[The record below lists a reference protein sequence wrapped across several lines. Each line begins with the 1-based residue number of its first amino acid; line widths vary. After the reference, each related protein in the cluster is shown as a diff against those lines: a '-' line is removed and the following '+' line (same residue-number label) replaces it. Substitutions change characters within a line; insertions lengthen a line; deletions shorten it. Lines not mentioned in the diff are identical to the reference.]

1 MLSARFDQL
10 GKGVEE
16 VALYCGVE
24 SEEPLKGVSFP
35 PARLPEGVEDLRAE
49 VRAFLSE
56 ELATG
61 AFEPRCDGWFNG
73 YSPEFSRKL
82 GERGWLGMT
91 WPEWYGGHERSSLE
105 RFAVLEELL
114 AAGAPV
120 ASHWI
125 ADRQSGPS
133 ILHFGTEEQKR
144 RFLPAIARGECFFS
158 IGMSEPESGSDLAS
172 VQTSAE
178 RADGGWLV
186 NGTKIWTG
194 GAHLSHFFIV
204 LCRSSPRS
212 EDDRHAGLSQFIVD
226 LSAPGITVEPI
237 RLVTGEHVFNKVRLG
252 DVFVP
257 DELVLGEIG
266 AGWEQVTSELAHERS
281 GAERF
286 LSTFPLLVELVR
298 VLDED
303 PDERERIA
311 VGTLVSRLWTLRE
324 MSLSVAVALET
335 GAAPEVEAAL
345 VKELGN
351 RFEREVAETA
361 RLLVPSEPSF
371 GASDPFGA
379 RLAEAI
385 SHAPAFT
392 LRGGTSEILRSI
404 VARGLGVR

>member
-1 MLSARFDQL
+1 MSL
-10 GKGVEE
+10 
-16 VALYCGVE
+16 
-24 SEEPLKGVSFP
+24 P
-35 PARLPEGVEDLRAE
+35 PARLPEGAEDLRAA

-56 ELATG
+56 EHAVG

-91 WPEWYGGHERSSLE
+91 WPERYGGQERSSLE
-105 RFAVLEELL
+105 RFVVLEELL

-133 ILHFGTEEQKR
+133 ILRFGTEEQKR
-144 RFLPAIARGECFFS
+144 RFLPAIACGECFFS

-178 RADGGWLV
+178 RTDGGWLV

-204 LCRSSPRS
+204 LCRTSPQS
-212 EDDRHAGLSQFIVD
+212 EGDRHTGLSQFIVD
-226 LSAPGITVEPI
+226 LSVPRITVEPI
-237 RLVTGEHVFNKVRLG
+237 RLVTGEHVFNEVVLDG
-252 DVFVP
+252 VFVP

-281 GAERF
+281 GSERF

-298 VLDED
+298 VLGED
-303 PDERERIA
+303 PDERARIA

-351 RFEREVAETA
+351 RFEREVAEAA

-371 GASDPFGA
+371 EASGPFEA
-379 RLAEAI
+379 RLAEAT

-392 LRGGTSEILRSI
+392 LRGGTSEILRGI